1 MLCILISTFTL
12 GLICC
17 IVLPIIGLIFML
29 AFGIPLVIFSFIGF
43 FGFFSLQPNEA
54 AVVIFC
60 GKYKGT
66 AKRAGFHW
74 CFPLNQLKR
83 ISLRSN
89 NLNGAIIKVN
99 DKSGNPIMIAAVVV
113 WRVRETARAVFDV
126 NDYFNYVHV
135 QYESAVRHLAMN
147 YAYEKTSE
155 QEISLR
161 EGHEEIINFLMG
173 EMHNRLTRAGIEV
186 EEAKIT
192 TLSYAPEIASV
203 MLKRQQAEAV
213 VAARGKIVQG
223 AISIIGQAISSLR
236 ENEIVEFNQSEKSRL
251 ISNLLVVLCSEQSV
265 QPVLNTGS

>member
-1 MLCILISTFTL
+1 ML
-12 GLICC
+12 
-17 IVLPIIGLIFML
+17 V
-29 AFGIPLVIFSFIGF
+29 FGIPMVVFSFIGF
-43 FGFFSLQPNEA
+43 FGLFSLQPNEA
-54 AVVIFC
+54 SVLTFC

-74 CFPLNQLKR
+74 RFPLYGVKN
-83 ISLRSN
+83 ISLRAN
-89 NLNGAIIKVN
+89 NLNGATLKVN

-135 QYESAVRHLAMN
+135 QYESAVRSLAME
-147 YAYEKTSE
+147 YAYEKNTE
-155 QEISLR
+155 YEISLR
-161 EGHEEIINFLMG
+161 EGHDDVINFLMG

-192 TLSYAPEIASV
+192 TLSYAPEIAAV

-223 AISIIGQAISSLR
+223 AISIIGKAIKSLR
-236 ENEIVEFNQSEKSRL
+236 ENEIVEFSDNDKSRL
-251 ISNLLVVLCSEQSV
+251 ISNLLVVLCSEQNV